1 MIYIIMGKSA
11 TGKDTVFS
19 RLVNDEELGLKKIIP
34 YTTRPIREN
43 ETEGVEYHFV
53 NEDTLNELL
62 ALGRVVEHR
71 RYNTVHGVWNY
82 FTVDDNDDI
91 RSDVRYAMI
100 GTLETYEKLRDYYGS
115 KYIVPV
121 YIEVEDYERLRRAM
135 DREKTQKNPSYE
147 EVCRRYIA
155 DEHDF
160 SKDKLEKLSITKRYK
175 NDNIGECADKIKKDI
190 LSGASVLY

>member
-19 RLVNDEELGLKKIIP
+19 RLINDEELGLKKIIP
-34 YTTRPIREN
+34 YTTRPIREG
-43 ETEGVEYHFV
+43 ETEGIEYHFV

-62 ALGRVVEHR
+62 ASGRVVEHR
-71 RYNTVHGVWNY
+71 KYNTVHGVWHY

-91 RSDVRYAMI
+91 RSDARYAMI
-100 GTLETYEKLRDYYGS
+100 GTLEAYEKLRDYYGS
-115 KYIVPV
+115 RYIIPI
-121 YIEVEDYERLRRAM
+121 YLEVEDYERLKRAM
-135 DREKTQKNPSYE
+135 DREKAQKNPSFE

-160 SKDKLEKLSITKRYK
+160 SKDKLEALSITVHYK
-175 NDNIGECADKIKKDI
+175 NDDVRECADKIKKDI
-190 LSGASVLY
+190 LLGIFMI

>member
-19 RLVNDEELGLKKIIP
+19 RLMNDKELGLKKIIP
-34 YTTRPIREN
+34 YTTRPIREG

-53 NEDTLNELL
+53 NDDSLNEFLG
-62 ALGRVVEHR
+62 LGRVVEHR

-91 RSDVRYAMI
+91 RSDARYAMI
-100 GTLETYEKLRDYYGS
+100 GTLEVYEKLRDYYGNE
-115 KYIVPV
+115 YIIPV

-135 DREKTQKNPSYE
+135 DRERTQKNPSFE
-147 EVCRRYIA
+147 EVCRRCIA

-160 SKDKLEKLSITKRYK
+160 SEDKLKALSIKERYK
-175 NDNIGECADKIKKDI
+175 NDDISECADKIKKDI
-190 LSGASVLY
+190 LSGAFMV